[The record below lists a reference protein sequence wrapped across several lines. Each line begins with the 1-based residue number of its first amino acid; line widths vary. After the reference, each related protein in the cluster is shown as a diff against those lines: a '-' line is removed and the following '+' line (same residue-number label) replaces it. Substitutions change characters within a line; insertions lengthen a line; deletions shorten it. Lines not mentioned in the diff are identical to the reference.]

1 LDGAK
6 LQSLNQV
13 TEAGVAGLSS
23 FLEAASLDAT
33 DTRESGEGEGT
44 DGKSGSGVVS
54 VMTVHAS
61 KGLEFGAVFLVGME
75 EGTFPH
81 ARSLQSAE
89 GLQVR
94 HILGFSVDFGIFAIG
109 RGSSGQAYFRA

>member
-1 LDGAK
+1 
-6 LQSLNQV
+6 V
-13 TEAGVAGLSS
+13 VEAGAAGLSS

-33 DTRESGEGEGT
+33 DNRESEEGEGA
-44 DGKSGSGVVS
+44 DGKSGRGVVS

-89 GLQVR
+89 GLQVG
-94 HILGFSVDFGIFAIG
+94 HILGFRVFGLAQF
-109 RGSSGQAYFRA
+109 